1 MADYIFVLDN
11 HLDSHQSRVVAEISR
26 LATEGGQSV
35 WLAGGAMRE
44 MLRGAQIRDL
54 DFIVEHDAL
63 KVGKALAAAMNGH
76 VLSED
81 SLKRSVELSLPGD
94 VCASVSNVRTEKYSK
109 PGGKPQI
116 GPATIHEDLA
126 RRDFT
131 INAIALSL
139 NRGSRGLLVDPTNGQ
154 ADLTN
159 KELRATNSYAFFDD
173 PSRLFR
179 LFRFQHT
186 LGLELVSRTLSQLE
200 NALLEHFEEV
210 ASPAALAP
218 ELRALALQPA
228 AAAAL
233 AGLDQSGLLKL
244 VSKVWTGD
252 KLNAPGLARFEKA
265 VQAILP
271 APKDGWLA
279 FLTVI
284 FEKLSPK
291 DRADALKALALPA
304 TDLNG
309 LKKLEAGWKKL
320 EKDIRSPK
328 VHKPSQVWEVLES
341 AGENE
346 ILMVLYESDQRV
358 VQDRIR
364 AFYSKYLPLAQE
376 VTEEQV
382 VASLGVKSTIKPG
395 TPKFA
400 KAMRDAIIKHLN
412 ARPKKPV
419 EPEVPAI
426 PPPPPPG
433 PPRARPP
440 GLTFIVHCDYRLPPV
455 RPERP

>member
-11 HLDSHQSRVVAEISR
+11 HLDASQSKVVAEISR
-26 LATEGGQSV
+26 IATEGAQSV
-35 WLAGGAMRE
+35 WLTGGAMRE
-44 MLRGAQIRDL
+44 MLRGAPIRDL
-54 DFIVEHDAL
+54 DFTVEHDAP
-63 KVGKALAAAMNGH
+63 KVGKALAHAMHGE

-81 SLKRSVELSLPGD
+81 SLKRSVELLLPGG
-94 VCASVSNVRTEKYSK
+94 VRASVANARTEKYSK

-116 GPATIHEDLA
+116 APATIHEDLS

-154 ADLTN
+154 ADLVN
-159 KELRATNSYAFFDD
+159 KELRATNSYSFFDD

-186 LGLELVSRTLSQLE
+186 LGLEPVSRTLSQLE
-200 NALLEHFEEV
+200 NSLMEQYEAA
-210 ASPAALAP
+210 ASPSALAP
-218 ELRALALQPA
+218 ELRALSLHSA

-233 AGLDQSGLLKL
+233 EGLDRSGLLKL
-244 VSKVWTGD
+244 AAPGWTGE
-252 KLNAPGLARFEKA
+252 KLNVAGLARFDKA
-265 VQAILP
+265 IQAVVP

-279 FLTVI
+279 FLSVI
-284 FEKLSPK
+284 LEKLGTR
-291 DRADALKALALPA
+291 DRAEALRSLALSA
-304 TDLNG
+304 EELTG
-309 LKKLEAGWKKL
+309 LKKLDAAAIKL

-328 VHKPSQVWEVLES
+328 IHKPSQVWEVLEKAS
-341 AGENE
+341 ENE
-346 ILMVLYESDQRV
+346 ILTVLYSSDQRV

-364 AFYSKYLPLAQE
+364 AFYAKYLPLAQE

-382 VASLGVKSTIKPG
+382 VATGAKLG

-400 KAMRDAIIKHLN
+400 KAMRDTIIKHLN

-419 EPEVPAI
+419 EPEVPVVPL
-426 PPPPPPG
+426 PPPPP
-433 PPRARPP
+433 
-440 GLTFIVHCDYRLPPV
+440 V
-455 RPERP
+455 RGRRG

>member
-11 HLDSHQSRVVAEISR
+11 HLDANQGKVVAEMARI
-26 LATEGGQSV
+26 ATEMAQSV
-35 WLAGGAMRE
+35 WLTGGAMRE
-44 MLRGAQIRDL
+44 MLRGAPIGDL
-54 DFIVEHDAL
+54 DFTVEHDAI
-63 KVGKALAAAMNGH
+63 KAGKALAHAMKGE
-76 VLSED
+76 VLGED
-81 SLKRSVELSLPGD
+81 SLKRWVELSLPGG
-94 VCASVSNVRTEKYSK
+94 VRASVANARTEKYTK

-116 GPATIHEDLA
+116 APGTIHEDLA

-159 KELRATNSYAFFDD
+159 KELRTTNSYAFFDD
-173 PSRLFR
+173 PTRLFR

-186 LGLELVSRTLSQLE
+186 LGLEPVSRTLSQLE
-200 NALLEHFEEV
+200 NALLEHLE
-210 ASPAALAP
+210 ASAAPAALTP
-218 ELRALALQPA
+218 ELRAMALHPA

-233 AGLDQSGLLKL
+233 AGLDQNGLLKL
-244 VSKVWTGD
+244 VAPGWTGE
-252 KLNAPGLARFEKA
+252 KINAAGLAKFEKA

-284 FEKLSPK
+284 LEKLGPK
-291 DRADALKALALPA
+291 DRAEALRNLALPA
-304 TDLNG
+304 ADVAG
-309 LKKLEAGWKKL
+309 LKKLEAAAAKL
-320 EKDIRSPK
+320 DKDIRSPK
-328 VHKPSQVWEVLES
+328 IHKPSQVWEVLEP

-364 AFYSKYLPLAQE
+364 AFYAKYLPLAQE

-382 VASLGVKSTIKPG
+382 LATGVKPG

-400 KAMRDAIIKHLN
+400 KALRDMTIKHLN

-419 EPEVPAI
+419 EPEPT
-426 PPPPPPG
+426 PPPPPP
-433 PPRARPP
+433 PPQGRGRR
-440 GLTFIVHCDYRLPPV
+440 G
-455 RPERP
+455 

>member
-11 HLDSHQSRVVAEISR
+11 HLDSQQSKVIAEAARI
-26 LATEGGQSV
+26 ATDGGQSI
-35 WLAGGAMRE
+35 WLVGGAMRE

-54 DFIVEHDAL
+54 DFTVEHDAI
-63 KVGKALAAAMNGH
+63 KVGKTLAHAMKGQ

-81 SLKRSVELSLPGD
+81 SLKRGLELLLPGG
-94 VCASVSNVRTEKYSK
+94 VRASVSNARTEKYSK

-159 KELRATNSYAFFDD
+159 KELRTTNSYAFFDD

-186 LGLELVSRTLSQLE
+186 LGLEPVSRTLSQLE
-200 NALLEHFEEV
+200 NALMEHFEAA
-210 ASPAALAP
+210 ASPAALTP
-218 ELRALALQPA
+218 ELHAMALHPA

-233 AGLDQSGLLKL
+233 AGLDQNGLLKL
-244 VSKVWTGD
+244 ISPAWTGD
-252 KLNAPGLARFEKA
+252 KVNAPGLAHFDKA

-279 FLTVI
+279 FLNVI
-284 FEKLSPK
+284 FEKLNPRERSEAM
-291 DRADALKALALPA
+291 RSLALSNA
-304 TDLNG
+304 EVNG
-309 LKKLEAGWKKL
+309 LKKLEVNAKKL

-328 VHKPSQVWEVLES
+328 IHKPSQVWEVLEG

-346 ILMVLYESDQRV
+346 VLTVLYESDQRV

-364 AFYSKYLPLAQE
+364 AFYGKYLPLAQE

-382 VASLGVKSTIKPG
+382 ASTGVKAGS
-395 TPKFA
+395 PKFA
-400 KAMRDAIIKHLN
+400 KAMREAIIKHVN
-412 ARPKKPV
+412 ARPRKPP
-419 EPEVPAI
+419 EPEPAPV
-426 PPPPPPG
+426 PPPPPP
-433 PPRARPP
+433 PMAR
-440 GLTFIVHCDYRLPPV
+440 GR
-455 RPERP
+455 RG

>member
-11 HLDSHQSRVVAEISR
+11 HLDSHQSKVVAEIAR

-54 DFIVEHDAL
+54 DFIVEHDAI
-63 KVGKALAAAMNGH
+63 KIGKALAHSMKGE
-76 VLSED
+76 VMSED
-81 SLKRSVELSLPGD
+81 SLKRWVELQMPGE
-94 VCASVSNVRTEKYSK
+94 VRASVSNARTEKYSK

-116 GPATIHEDLA
+116 GSATIHEDLS

-154 ADLTN
+154 ADLAN
-159 KELRATNSYAFFDD
+159 KELRTTNSYAFFDD

-186 LGLELVSRTLSQLE
+186 LGMEPVSRTLSQLE
-200 NALLEHFEEV
+200 NAVLEHFEEA
-210 ASPAALAP
+210 ASPAALTP
-218 ELRALALQPA
+218 ELRAMALHPA

-233 AGLDQSGLLKL
+233 AGLDQSGLLKQ
-244 VSKVWTGD
+244 VSKAWTGD
-252 KLNAPGLARFEKA
+252 KINAAGLARFEKA
-265 VQAILP
+265 VQAVLP

-284 FEKLSPK
+284 LEKLTP
-291 DRADALKALALPA
+291 REHADALKALALPA
-304 TDLNG
+304 GELAG
-309 LKKLEAGWKKL
+309 FRKLEANWKKL
-320 EKDIRSPK
+320 EKDIRSPNI
-328 VHKPSQVWEVLES
+328 HKPSQVWEVLES
-341 AGENE
+341 ADENE

-364 AFYSKYLPLAQE
+364 AFYAKYLPLAQE
-376 VTEEQV
+376 ITEEQV
-382 VASLGVKSTIKPG
+382 TASLGAKSGVKPG

-400 KAMRDAIIKHLN
+400 KAMREAIIKHLN
-412 ARPKKPV
+412 ARPKKPP
-419 EPEVPAI
+419 EPEPAPL
-426 PPPPPPG
+426 PPPPPP
-433 PPRARPP
+433 PPLSRGRR
-440 GLTFIVHCDYRLPPV
+440 V
-455 RPERP
+455 